1 MGVLQ
6 DELDRLAGELRA
18 DRDVK
23 AELMRSV
30 FAARGIS
37 LTDEEF
43 ELLVEAI
50 DKSDDSD
57 TIEIPIE
64 RVTGTIDI
72 SREET
77 ERAWREFEGK
87 LEARVMDATERVLEK
102 ITPAVLETLYAS
114 LPETLKEHRRVQ
126 ADFETRLQER
136 WKDGLDRLEMLIVIA
151 HEAGETY
158 LADVR
163 EEFVGDTTSEEVVLL
178 EALVPLHC
186 RACRTAREIVCLLKA
201 GYADGAYARWRA
213 LHEMAVTAFFLLEHG
228 ADVARRYLDHVPVR
242 CWRAARDYQTH
253 CETLGYEALS
263 SEESEEVK
271 TASDAMIDK
280 YGASFGGDYGWA
292 ARATGH
298 SRPTFRMIEERLDMA
313 HWRPL
318 FGMACRSVHAGPES
332 LFFSL
337 GATEE
342 VRAEFLAGA
351 SDAGL
356 ADPGHHAAVSLTMV
370 SVALL
375 TATPNM
381 DALVS
386 CRCMLEVCDEIG
398 EALLQ
403 VQDAEK

>member
-1 MGVLQ
+1 MGILQ
-6 DELDRLAGELRA
+6 DELDRVVRELCA
-18 DRDVK
+18 DKGIK
-23 AELMRSV
+23 AELIRSV

-43 ELLVEAI
+43 EILAEAI
-50 DKSDDSD
+50 DKSDGSD
-57 TIEIPIE
+57 TIEVSIE

-72 SREET
+72 SEGET

-87 LEARVMDATERVLEK
+87 LEARVTGAIERVLEK
-102 ITPAVLETLYAS
+102 ITPSVLETLYAS
-114 LPETLKEHRRVQ
+114 LPETLEEHRSVQ

-136 WKDGLDRLEMLIVIA
+136 WKGGLDRLEMLIIIA

-158 LADVR
+158 LGDVR
-163 EEFVGDTTSEEVVLL
+163 KEFAGDSQSEKVVLL

-186 RACRTAREIVCLLKA
+186 RACRTAREIVCLLKS

-228 ADVARRYLDHVPVR
+228 ADTAQRYLDHVAVR
-242 CWRAARDYQTH
+242 CWRAARDYQRH
-253 CETLGYEALS
+253 CETLGYETLS
-263 SEESEEVK
+263 SEELGEVK
-271 TASDAMIDK
+271 AASDTMTDK
-280 YGASFGGDYGWA
+280 YGSSFGGDYGWA
-292 ARATGH
+292 ARAIGH
-298 SRPTFRMIEERLDMA
+298 NRPTFRMIEESLDMA
-313 HWRPL
+313 HWRPF

-342 VRAEFLAGA
+342 VGAKLLAGA

-386 CRCMLEVCDEIG
+386 CRCMLKICDEIG
-398 EALLQ
+398 EALLKAQ
-403 VQDAEK
+403 GAE